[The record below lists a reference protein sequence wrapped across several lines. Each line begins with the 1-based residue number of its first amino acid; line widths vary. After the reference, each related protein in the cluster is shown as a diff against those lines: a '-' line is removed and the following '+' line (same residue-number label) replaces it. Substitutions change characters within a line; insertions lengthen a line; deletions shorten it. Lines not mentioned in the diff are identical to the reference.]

1 MKIKI
6 FFIFIYFLSINLLLA
21 DNLSIESKN
30 IFLKKNEQLSIFK
43 DNVKIVTSDET
54 IIFSDYAE
62 YNKKTEFIILKGN
75 IQAKDKKNNI
85 VKTEIAEFDKK
96 KKILKSIGPTKII
109 TTESYIIEGEN
120 IILDDLNKIIKS
132 NNKAIVT
139 DLNNNQIFLD
149 NFEYLANNNIF
160 KSVGY
165 IKVQDLNKNTYEFSQ
180 IYIDTKTKEMLG
192 TDIKTFFNDDNFKI
206 KEKNKPRIFAN
217 SLKIKEKNKNF
228 KKSVFTLCDYRKDEK
243 CPPWT
248 IQASKM
254 LHDEKKK
261 TIYYDNAVIKVYN
274 VPILFIPKLSHPDP
288 TVKRRSGF
296 LPPNFSDTKNLGS
309 SISIPYFWALNDDKN
324 LTLNSRLFVDEHP
337 LFLGE
342 YHQALKDSN
351 LYSEFSYTQGYK
363 NTSSKKNSGDKSHFF
378 LKYIKNFKRNDSEN
392 TLSFNT
398 QSVSNDKY
406 LKLYKIDSNLTS
418 YNTNILENSIKF
430 SHENNDIFLGID
442 TSIYETLDSN
452 YSDKYEYIFPEITFD
467 KNLMSDE
474 KYGSLDLQT
483 NYKIH
488 NYDTNK
494 FNNFLV
500 NDFKWD
506 SLEKN
511 FESGLQSQL
520 LGHFRNIN
528 YETKNEKLF
537 KKDTTNEIFGAI
549 GLLSELNFQK
559 NINSSIYKLKPKI
572 LLRYAPGSMRKETS
586 GGRLNPDIAFNLD
599 RLNNVKNFE
608 TGLSTSIGL
617 DYKVTKNNS
626 NFDFSVAQIINEK
639 ENKKMSSKS
648 SLDEKLSD
656 LVGVSKYKINENFSL
671 NYNFSID
678 QNYNNMNY
686 NEIGTEL
693 KFNSV
698 KLDFNYLEENKH
710 IGDQKYISSKID
722 YQMNRKGLV
731 SLETKR
737 NLVTDS
743 AEFYNLSYE
752 YLNDCLRAG
761 LVYRREFYK
770 DSEIEPE
777 DSLMFKI
784 TLIPFGSINSPSFN
798 Q

>member
-6 FFIFIYFLSINLLLA
+6 VFILVFLLASNLLLA
-21 DNLSIESKN
+21 DNLSIKSKS
-30 IFLKKNEQLSIFK
+30 IFLEKDKELSIFK
-43 DNVKIVTSDET
+43 DNVKVITSDDT

-62 YNKKTEFIILKGN
+62 YNKKKELIVLKGN
-75 IQAKDKKNNI
+75 ILAKDTKNNT
-85 VKTEIAEFDKK
+85 VESNNAEFDKK
-96 KKILKSIGPTKII
+96 RKIFKSIGPTKIV

-132 NNKAIVT
+132 NDKAKII
-139 DLNNNQIFLD
+139 DLDKNQIFLD
-149 NFEYLANNNIF
+149 NFEYLANENIF
-160 KSVGY
+160 KSIGY
-165 IKVQDLNKNTYEFSQ
+165 IEVQDLSKNSYEFSQ
-180 IYIDTKTKEMLG
+180 IYIDTKKKEMLG
-192 TDIKTFFNDDNFKI
+192 TDIKTFLNDNNFKI
-206 KEKNKPRIFAN
+206 REDNKPRIFAN
-217 SLKIKEKNKNF
+217 SLNIKEKNKIF
-228 KKSVFTLCDYRKDEK
+228 KKSVFTLCDYRTGEK

-248 IQASKM
+248 IQASEM

-261 TIYYDNAVIKVYN
+261 TIYYDNAVIKVYD

-296 LPPNFSDTKNLGS
+296 LPPSFSDTKNLGS
-309 SISIPYFWALNDDKN
+309 SISLPYFWALNDDKN
-324 LTLNSRLFVDEHP
+324 LTINSRLFVDEHP

-342 YHQALKDSN
+342 YHQAFKNSN
-351 LYSEFSYTQGYK
+351 LYSDFSYTQGYK
-363 NTSSKKNSGDKSHFF
+363 NTDSKKISGDKSHFF
-378 LKYIKNFKRNDSEN
+378 LKYIKNFKGNNSEN
-392 TLSFNT
+392 TLSLNT

-418 YNTNILENSIKF
+418 HRANILENSIKF
-430 SHENNDIFLGID
+430 SHENDDIFLGID
-442 TSIYETLDSN
+442 TSVYETLNSN
-452 YSDKYEYIFPEITFD
+452 YSDKYEYIFPEVTFD
-467 KNLMSDE
+467 KNLMSNE
-474 KYGSLDLQT
+474 KFGSLDLQT

-506 SLEKN
+506 SLEKI
-511 FESGLQSQL
+511 FEPGLQSQL
-520 LGHFRNIN
+520 LGHIRNIN
-528 YETKNEKLF
+528 YETRNEKLF
-537 KKDTTNEIFGAI
+537 KKNTTQEVFGAI

-559 NINSSIYKLKPKI
+559 NLNDSIYKLKPKM

-586 GGRLNPDIAFNLD
+586 GSRLNPDIAFNLD

-608 TGLSTSIGL
+608 TGLSTAIGL

-656 LVGVSKYKINENFSL
+656 LVGASKFEFNENISL

-678 QNYNNMNY
+678 QNYNSMNY

-710 IGDQKYISSKID
+710 IGDQKYISSKVD
-722 YQMNRKGLV
+722 YEMNRKGLI
-731 SLETKR
+731 SIETKR
-737 NLVTDS
+737 NLITDS

-784 TLIPFGSINSPSFN
+784 TLVPFGSINSPSFN